1 MVWWVPL
8 AAAAASAVGS
18 MINNERSIAAAEDN
32 RDFQERLSSTA
43 HQREVADLRAAGLN
57 PILSAFGKGASTP
70 GGAMPSLSDPLGPA
84 VNSAI
89 AARQMQADVEL
100 KEQSAA
106 AQKAM
111 ADKTDQEALKLAREN
126 ASEARFHEAGP
137 DASMSEWQRGRAGQF
152 QSQREGGAVASL
164 ETQIRS
170 VYATIQ
176 ERLGVKTAEALLNKY
191 LAEEE
196 GARSRSYRDQLEGFK
211 QFIENQ
217 ISIGALPGGLTFREL
232 ERGLHSAR
240 DAAGSI
246 PSLLDL
252 FGRSRR
258 PR

>member
-18 MINNERSIAAAEDN
+18 MISNERNIEAAEDN
-32 RDFQERLSSTA
+32 RDFQERLSGTA

-70 GGAMPSLSDPLGPA
+70 AGATPTITDPIGPA
-84 VNSAI
+84 VNTAM
-89 AARQMQADVEL
+89 AARQMQADLDVKRET
-100 KEQSAA
+100 AA
-106 AQKAM
+106 NQKAQ
-111 ADKTDQEALKLAREN
+111 ADSNEQDAIRKAREN
-126 ASEARFHEAGP
+126 YSESRFHEAGP
-137 DASMSEWQRGRAGQF
+137 DGSMSEWQRGRGGQL
-152 QSQREGGAVASL
+152 QEQRESGAIRTL

-196 GARSRSYRDQLEGFK
+196 GARSRSYRDQLEGFR

-217 ISIGALPGGLTFREL
+217 ISIGALPGGFTFREF

-240 DAAGSI
+240 DAAGA
-246 PSLLDL
+246 
-252 FGRSRR
+252 FGNIFRKF